1 MFKYDHSKPMTPLH
15 SIAEIIAATGGEA
28 RGIAADAVFSIS
40 IDSREIAPGAL
51 FVAIRGEN
59 FDGHDFAAGAIEAGA
74 VAAMVSAEK
83 AEGLEGLPLIVVPD
97 ALEGL
102 YGLARF
108 SRERS
113 KARIVAVTGSV
124 GKTSVK
130 EAIRAIMVA
139 HGRTHASIRS
149 FNNHWGVPLMVARM
163 PADTEYGV
171 FEIGMSAA
179 GEITPLSQLVRP
191 HVAVITTVAP
201 AHLEF
206 FASEAAIADAK
217 AEIFAGL
224 EPGGRVILGADHP
237 NIGRLRDHARNARV
251 DAVAYG
257 FDAQADVRLEGY
269 RGNAEGGGA
278 RLC

>member
-1 MFKYDHSKPMTPLH
+1 MNQLYT
-15 SIAEIIAATGGEA
+15 IAELLAATRGEA
-28 RGIAADAVFSIS
+28 RNIVAEAVSSIS
-40 IDSREIAPGAL
+40 IDSREIAHGAL

-59 FDGHDFAAGAIEAGA
+59 FDGHDFVESAIQAGA
-74 VAAMVSAEK
+74 VAALVSEK
-83 AEGLEGLPLIVVPD
+83 RSGAYGDLPLIVVPD

-102 YGLARF
+102 NAIAHYA
-108 SRERS
+108 RERS
-113 KARIVAVTGSV
+113 TAKVIAVTGSV
-124 GKTSVK
+124 GKTSTK
-130 EAIRAIMVA
+130 EAIRAVLSSA
-139 HGRTHASIRS
+139 GRTHASIRS

-179 GEITPLSQLVRP
+179 GEITPLSQLVWP